1 MGLDMYLSAEKFVSG
16 YDHNKDEKFA
26 KILDIMSVVREDVEN
41 FATVNIT
48 VGYWRKANAVHNW
61 FVQNVQNGVDEC
73 QRSYVSPSKL
83 MELRD
88 AAQAALDKLN
98 NGDDEG
104 AIEILTPTAG
114 FFFGSTDVNEHYKR
128 DLVETIKIVDKCVQ
142 KFHGYDIYYQASW

>member
-41 FATVNIT
+41 FATVSIT

-61 FVQNVQNGVDEC
+61 FVQNVQGGVDEC

-83 MELRD
+83 MELRND
-88 AAQAALDKLN
+88 AKAALDKMN
-98 NGDDEG
+98 EGDSNG
-104 AIEILTPTAG
+104 AAEILTPTAG
-114 FFFGSTDVNEHYKR
+114 FFFGSTSADEWYKR
-128 DLVETIKIVDKCVQ
+128 DLEHTIKVIDKCVQ